1 MEQIKINLDTL
12 TNAFRR
18 YQLEGEWKTF
28 TKTMRP
34 NTGRGPIRKEL
45 DLNTLRQ
52 SILLSNEPKEPDTKL
67 DDYFERTRLETV
79 FKTSK
84 E

>member
-28 TKTMRP
+28 TKTMRT
-34 NTGRGPIRKEL
+34 NIGRGPIRKGL
-45 DLNTLRQ
+45 DLNTLRLF
-52 SILLSNEPKEPDTKL
+52 ILLSTDPKEPDTHL
-67 DDYFERTRLETV
+67 DDYFDRTRLETV
-79 FKTSK
+79 FKAI
-84 E
+84 